1 MVGTGQRLSA
11 RHSKT
16 KRVELFPHQEKA
28 LLSKRRF
35 VGLIGGT
42 GGGKTFFGPIWLS
55 CEIAEAPEDQFM
67 VVAPTYKLM
76 TRATLPAL
84 QECFRGTCL
93 QGELNISSGLYKLPQ
108 GGRIWLGTADRPES
122 LEAGQYRAA
131 WLDEAGQMK
140 YMAWVAIQ
148 ARLGLKR
155 GRCLLTTTPYG
166 MNWLYKNFYQLWRKG
181 HRDYDVVSFESTD
194 NPLYPKEEVE
204 RAKAELSPE
213 LFDMRYRGLFRKMEG
228 LVYPDFH
235 DDHICE
241 PFEIP
246 DSWDRRGGCDFGYI
260 NPHVNLKG
268 ALDPREDV
276 LYVYEEY
283 YGSRKELKEI
293 AETMYDIPWL
303 GDPEGRREIEELK
316 GLGVDIKSGETAK
329 TLCLAAVNARIRTD
343 RLRIFTSCP
352 HTLDEID
359 IYHFD
364 PRTGKPSK
372 QDDHC
377 MDALAQL
384 VWHFDGARIRKSR
397 VHISRMPRHFSAL
410 AGDVDADEAD
420 LRVRQTMRR
429 AKQPPT
435 VRKAVMDATWREADR
450 RKAGC
455 KHCGT
460 KEKGACR
467 GPSDAQEGDLS
478 WPKKEQSLSPA
489 LKPRCGRAGSTD
501 TWSPTGG
508 FIRSA
513 C

>member
-1 MVGTGQRLSA
+1 
-11 RHSKT
+11 
-16 KRVELFPHQEKA
+16 VELFPHQEKA

-35 VGLIGGT
+35 IGLIGGT

-93 QGELNISSGLYKLPQ
+93 QGELNISSGLYKLPH

-293 AETMYDIPWL
+293 AETMYDVPWL
-303 GDPEGRREIEELK
+303 GDPEGRREIEDPDRSAPYIHLMSAHSGRDRHLPFRSEDREAVEAGRPLHGCLGPARLAFRWCADPQEPSPHQSDTAAFLRVGRGCGCGRGRSK
-316 GLGVDIKSGETAK
+316 GSANHEAGETTA
-329 TLCLAAVNARIRTD
+329 
-343 RLRIFTSCP
+343 
-352 HTLDEID
+352 
-359 IYHFD
+359 
-364 PRTGKPSK
+364 
-372 QDDHC
+372 
-377 MDALAQL
+377 
-384 VWHFDGARIRKSR
+384 DG
-397 VHISRMPRHFSAL
+397 P
-410 AGDVDADEAD
+410 
-420 LRVRQTMRR
+420 
-429 AKQPPT
+429 
-435 VRKAVMDATWREADR
+435 
-450 RKAGC
+450 
-455 KHCGT
+455 
-460 KEKGACR
+460 
-467 GPSDAQEGDLS
+467 EGHN
-478 WPKKEQSLSPA
+478 
-489 LKPRCGRAGSTD
+489 RCEEGSQAEGEET
-501 TWSPTGG
+501 
-508 FIRSA
+508 
-513 C
+513 

>member
-1 MVGTGQRLSA
+1 
-11 RHSKT
+11 
-16 KRVELFPHQEKA
+16 VELFPHQEKA

-93 QGELNISSGLYKLPQ
+93 QGELNISSGLYKLPH

-316 GLGVDIKSGETAK
+316 SLGVDIRSGETAK

-384 VWHFDGARIRKSR
+384 IWHFDGARIRKSR

-429 AKQPPT
+429 AKQPPA
-435 VRKAVMDATWREADR
+435 VRKAIMDAKREAR
-450 RKAGC
+450 RKG
-455 KHCGT
+455 K
-460 KEKGACR
+460 KPGAR
-467 GPSDAQEGDLS
+467 PTAVKPGINIVA
-478 WPKKEQSLSPA
+478 PKKKEPA
-489 LKPRCGRAGSTD
+489 EDQAMPRKESYHGRKKSKVYL
-501 TWSPTGG
+501 P
-508 FIRSA
+508 R
-513 C
+513 